1 MLQSWWLGEEKE
13 LVSLAR
19 QGLLT
24 ETRDVNQVR
33 RNPLTV
39 FPYTP
44 FSRQEKERRSRGRRD
59 GERIECPNM
68 VSLAADDPATSVAN
82 IMSKVAKLYL
92 FLKLVA
98 VLSSVHLR
106 VNLICAAHHRPKVVA
121 AKKLLN

>member
-1 MLQSWWLGEEKE
+1 
-13 LVSLAR
+13 
-19 QGLLT
+19 
-24 ETRDVNQVR
+24 
-33 RNPLTV
+33 
-39 FPYTP
+39 
-44 FSRQEKERRSRGRRD
+44 
-59 GERIECPNM
+59 M

-121 AKKLLN
+121 AKNF